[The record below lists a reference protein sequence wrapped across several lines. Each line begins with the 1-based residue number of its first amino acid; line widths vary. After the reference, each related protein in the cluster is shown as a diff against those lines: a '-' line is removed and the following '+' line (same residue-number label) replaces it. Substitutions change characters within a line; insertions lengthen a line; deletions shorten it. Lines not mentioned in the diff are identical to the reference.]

1 MKDGRIRTAG
11 PGSGSPEIERELRR
25 LATGP
30 VPPGLRQRVLKR
42 AAEARRRTALA
53 PWMRLVAAG
62 CSILIAAVL
71 LADPPARRHEAAR
84 LAALLDGR
92 TAPMTADGEAG
103 VVAEAVGGSEGAA
116 EAARA
121 VRLGNLAAAASR
133 REQERQVIEARRG
146 LKGWLTDEAAEDL
159 E

>member
-1 MKDGRIRTAG
+1 MTGDRLRMTG
-11 PGSGSPEIERELRR
+11 PSSGSPEIERELRR
-25 LATGP
+25 LAAGP
-30 VPPGLRQRVLKR
+30 VPPGLRQRTLGR
-42 AAEARRRTALA
+42 AAEARKKAALA

-71 LADPPARRHEAAR
+71 LADPLAGRHETAR

-92 TAPMTADGEAG
+92 TAPMAADDEAS

-133 REQERQVIEARRG
+133 RERGRQVTEARKR
-146 LKGWLTDEAAEDL
+146 LKGWLADESSEDL
-159 E
+159 I